1 MNFNKMEYI
10 ELISRLL
17 FPTYYFDI
25 VDEIIINNEPLDIIK
40 NVLNK
45 NNEYIIFLKNTFN
58 YVIYNKK
65 INIPFI
71 DWIIKY

>member
-1 MNFNKMEYI
+1 MEYI